1 MVKTIRVPKTPV
13 SAYNPTR
20 ASSSLIKAHVAN
32 LEAATRR
39 HAHAKPTR
47 QHRNE
52 AQAASYIAEMTRELH
67 PHAEQASVA
76 PSMSAASRAMAVMP
90 AGRTVRASSRTSPTK
105 NKSARKKTRKR
116 TSARGR
122 KK

>member
-1 MVKTIRVPKTPV
+1 MVKTIRIPKTPV
-13 SAYNPTR
+13 SAYNPAR
-20 ASSSLIKAHVAN
+20 AASSLIKAHVAN

-47 QHRNE
+47 QPRNE
-52 AQAASYIAEMTRELH
+52 AQAASYIAELTRELH

-90 AGRTVRASSRTSPTK
+90 ARRSVRAASRTRPKK
-105 NKSARKKTRKR
+105 NKPARKKARKR
-116 TSARGR
+116 TSARG
-122 KK
+122 KKK